1 MGEGGGGKE
10 RKEDEDEDDSDEGS
24 DAADGDAAEDVS
36 VAADDDDEDEKDM
49 EEEDDDEGEGL
60 EDDDVGDAALDDE
73 LLAMLPIKSKRVGY
87 TAEQKEAILSLLH
100 AVGNNKA
107 AALRIVNKKSGYE
120 KVRRNHLNRWLRG
133 GTAAKKHTGRRV
145 NMDFERAVLGHLL
158 FTVLEKVDEVE
169 RARIVANITHSYE
182 VIKVAAEETKKKEP
196 WASDVKI
203 KKLKFSHKWICGF
216 LRRATLRRRR
226 NTSSDKELPPVSV
239 VATRMKEIQAV
250 IKAGPVGG
258 QPVGQPQGYEL
269 DDRVNAD
276 ETASR
281 YAAAPLNQYVPDGV
295 KRGAAPEFDE
305 SARFTTMLGGTAAGN
320 MLPSFN
326 IIKCTVD
333 RADLRSTTVLQSL
346 HKLAGYTAADGW
358 ALKIWERELALK
370 IKGVE
375 KMLRY
380 FRPYLVHG
388 DGTVITTQHKAWMDS
403 VGMCMWVDLVLG
415 PWAKASGR
423 KKILVWDSCGP
434 HKVAAVKAVF
444 GEWCVCARAHT
455 RGESIAH
462 RAEHMCAPVC
472 NPLRRANPRMPLIAR
487 LLSS

>member
-1 MGEGGGGKE
+1 M
-10 RKEDEDEDDSDEGS
+10 
-24 DAADGDAAEDVS
+24 
-36 VAADDDDEDEKDM
+36 
-49 EEEDDDEGEGL
+49 
-60 EDDDVGDAALDDE
+60 
-73 LLAMLPIKSKRVGY
+73 
-87 TAEQKEAILSLLH
+87 TQKE
-100 AVGNNKA
+100 V
-107 AALRIVNKKSGYE
+107 
-120 KVRRNHLNRWLRG
+120 
-133 GTAAKKHTGRRV
+133 
-145 NMDFERAVLGHLL
+145 
-158 FTVLEKVDEVE
+158 
-169 RARIVANITHSYE
+169 
-182 VIKVAAEETKKKEP
+182 P
-196 WASDVKI
+196 WASDAKI
-203 KKLKFSHKWICGF
+203 QKLMFSDMWVRGF

-239 VATRMKEIQAV
+239 VAARMKEIQAV
-250 IKAGPVGG
+250 ITEGPVGG
-258 QPVGQPQGYEL
+258 QPVGQPQGYLL

-320 MLPSFN
+320 MLPAFN

-333 RADLRSTTVLQSL
+333 RADLRSTTVIQTL
-346 HKLAGYTAADGW
+346 HKQAGYTAADGW

-375 KMLRY
+375 KTVRY
-380 FRPYLVHG
+380 FRPYLVHV

-403 VGMCMWVDLVLG
+403 VGMCMWVDLVMG

-444 GEWCVCARAHT
+444 DEWCVCSRTRA
-455 RGESIAH
+455 GS
-462 RAEHMCAPVC
+462 AE
-472 NPLRRANPRMPLIAR
+472 LIAPSAWAPPCATPFAVHASDCSTAEQR
-487 LLSS
+487 ISTFTDRPFLLPHPSLYAAGALPSRPSP